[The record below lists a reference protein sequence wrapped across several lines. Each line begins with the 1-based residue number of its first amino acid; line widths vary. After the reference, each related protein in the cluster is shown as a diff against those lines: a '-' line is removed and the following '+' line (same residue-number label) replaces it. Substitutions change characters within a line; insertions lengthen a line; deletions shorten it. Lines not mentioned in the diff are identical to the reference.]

1 MKARVVEEH
10 FFDLNKKLVEH
21 EKGGQFLKF
30 FEQTMTI
37 PKSTL
42 EESLYYTSNIDE
54 IGKEREFYEVLNI
67 YFINSYQ
74 KSYPYAFYM
83 AEIRNSLVEHIYK
96 NTHLSDETILLWS
109 NNIKENVKNVY
120 EINWRFDFSYRGNN
134 KDITKDSNYY
144 DFVDALYCNIKEEYK
159 VFFNTEYTLMDKEI
173 DVKTQ
178 KNLYLWVGDNGKY
191 QVVPLIDSYF
201 KTKDSKPDYIRITQ
215 EFSVYSREIIRKHF

>member
-74 KSYPYAFYM
+74 KSSPYAFYM

-109 NNIKENVKNVY
+109 NNIKENVKNIY
-120 EINWRFDFSYRGNN
+120 EINWRFDFSYKTNDIKN
-134 KDITKDSNYY
+134 ITKDSNYY
-144 DFVDALYCNIKEEYK
+144 DFVHALYSNIKEEYK
-159 VFFNTEYTLMDKEI
+159 VFFNTEYTLTDKEI
-173 DVKTQ
+173 DLKTQ
-178 KNLYLWVGDNGKY
+178 KSLCLWVGDNGKY

-201 KTKDSKPDYIRITQ
+201 KTKETEYKRITQ
-215 EFSVYSREIIRKHF
+215 EFCIYSTERINKCI